1 MIKKLFFII
10 LLISIFGI
18 LSAQE
23 GVMGTE
29 ISSELGLNVFFK
41 ENVGKEISVTIFD
54 LDITITGRLT
64 IVYRDSIIIIT
75 TIGRQKYLIPK
86 SSIAFVK
93 VKE

>member
-1 MIKKLFFII
+1 MFTI
-10 LLISIFGI
+10 LT
-18 LSAQE
+18 AQE
-23 GVMGTE
+23 LGTE
-29 ISSELGLNVFFK
+29 ISSELGLNEFFK
-41 ENVGKEISVTIFD
+41 ENVGNDISVTISN

-64 IVYRDSIIIIT
+64 VVYRDSIIVIT

>member
-1 MIKKLFFII
+1 MTKKIFIVI
-10 LLISIFGI
+10 LLISMFTI
-18 LSAQE
+18 LTAQE
-23 GVMGTE
+23 LGTE
-29 ISSELGLNVFFK
+29 ISSELGLNEFFK
-41 ENVGKEISVTIFD
+41 ENVGNEISVTISN

-64 IVYRDSIIIIT
+64 VVYRDSIIVIT